1 MSLYKKIKALGVEDD
16 VKVNFSI
23 EEGAEVFHFNE
34 THIETAMSQTGFA
47 YTLAEAITDGV
58 LYKKGNH
65 ILDEMREEEL
75 LEEYERGEDD
85 SGGFTAFVSEV
96 IENEHWNYCWFDHS
110 TEKYDHKR
118 GYTELSAEFD
128 IPLADLKDDPYPLIG
143 WKASV
148 QTPNGYLTVER

>member
-1 MSLYKKIKALGVEDD
+1 MHYTET
-16 VKVNFSI
+16 
-23 EEGAEVFHFNE
+23 EV
-34 THIETAMSQTGFA
+34 ETAMGETGFA
-47 YTLAEAITDGV
+47 YTLAEAITQGV
-58 LYKKGNH
+58 LYKRGNH

-75 LEEYERGEDD
+75 LEEYERGDET
-85 SGGFTAFVSEV
+85 FTDFVAEV
-96 IENEHWNYCWFDHS
+96 ISDEHWNYGWVEYS

-128 IPLADLKDDPYPLIG
+128 IPLADLKSDPHPLIG

>member
-16 VKVNFSI
+16 VKVNFSY
-23 EEGAEVFHFNE
+23 EEGCDVLHYTEEEV
-34 THIETAMSQTGFA
+34 ETAMNQTGFA

-58 LYKKGNH
+58 LYNKGNS
-65 ILDEMREEEL
+65 ILEEMRDEGL
-75 LEEYERGEDD
+75 LDEYERGEDD

-96 IENEHWNYCWFDHS
+96 IENEHWNYGWIEHS

-128 IPLADLKDDPYPLIG
+128 IPLADLKGDPNPLIG

>member
-16 VKVNFSI
+16 VKVNFSY
-23 EEGAEVFHFNE
+23 EEGADVFHYTE
-34 THIETAMSQTGFA
+34 TEVETAMGETGFA
-47 YTLAEAITDGV
+47 YTLAEAITSGV

-75 LEEYERGEDD
+75 LEDYERGDEA
-85 SGGFTAFVSEV
+85 FTDFVSEV
-96 IENEHWNYCWFDHS
+96 ISEEHWNYGWFEYS

-128 IPLADLKDDPYPLIG
+128 IPLADLKDDPHPLIG